1 MMTNTWIAICDD
13 VVGFYGIP
21 TNTIKS
27 FFEKRKELLRS
38 VILSEIRQGDFSRVN
53 EDDMI
58 AICYRLLH
66 DAMEGVAKNNLC
78 LMARLICGLNKNGQL
93 TANNFQKYA
102 KILAD
107 LDENEIVFLATSIKY
122 INQYNNEFKMYDKAL
137 DNALI
142 EIFGEKKEEKFA
154 DKKYEALLVGLQ
166 RTGLIVKNSM
176 GWSGY
181 SYKNEFSFT
190 QKFKELVDLFPNW
203 EDIATY
209 SCVGNKER

>member
-13 VVGFYGIP
+13 VIGFYGIP

-27 FFEKRKELLRS
+27 FFEKRKELLRN

-58 AICYRLLH
+58 AICFRLLR
-66 DAMEGVAKNNLC
+66 DAMEGVAKNNLR
-78 LMARLICGLNKNGQL
+78 LMARLICGLNKKDQL

-107 LDENEIVFLATSIKY
+107 LDENEIVLLATTIKHLEK
-122 INQYNNEFKMYDKAL
+122 NNDSFEIYDRAL

-142 EIFGEKKEEKFA
+142 ELFGEKQGKINILS
-154 DKKYEALLVGLQ
+154 YHSLLTRLQ
-166 RTGLIVKNSM
+166 RTGLVVKNGMGSSM
-176 GWSGY
+176 
-181 SYKNEFSFT
+181 YKYGHEFSLT
-190 QKFKELVDLFPNW
+190 PKFKELVDLFPNW

-209 SCVGNKER
+209 SCEGDKER

>member
-1 MMTNTWIAICDD
+1 MLMNIEDIINQISLAD
-13 VVGFYGIP
+13 VG
-21 TNTIKS
+21 KS
-27 FFEKRKELLRS
+27 LLKKYQNQKKEDLRWVIEK
-38 VILSEIRQGDFSRVN
+38 EIRQGNFSRVN

-58 AICYRLLH
+58 AICYRLAREAL
-66 DAMEGVAKNNLC
+66 EGTAICNLR
-78 LMARLICGLNKNGQL
+78 LMARLICGLNKKGQL

-107 LDENEIVFLATSIKY
+107 LDENEIVLLATSIKY